1 MFRTHLANLLHSLA
15 DPWPHVSRHTRTVR
29 TFGALKKAMG
39 WERDPILQGDHLREY
54 VNHLD
59 LNGRRI
65 RDAESIG
72 GACANE
78 NPAIML
84 EIGTSHG
91 HTTAL
96 MAQNAPQAI
105 VHTINIPPEEI
116 KQGGRHVTHAI
127 SREDIGRYCRDLG
140 LTNIRQIYA
149 NTATW
154 EPDFGPIDITFIDG
168 CHDSSFVYNDTRKV
182 LKKCRVGSLLL
193 WHDFNPDLAR
203 AHDWLGDVCSGIER
217 LLARRVIRG
226 KIFRL
231 QDSWVGIYRVSERD
245 MTRAARR

>member
-1 MFRTHLANLLHSLA
+1 MSRTHLAKLLRFLA

-29 TFGALKKAMG
+29 TFGALKTAMG
-39 WERDPILQGDHLREY
+39 WERDPILEGDHLREY
-54 VNHLD
+54 ANHID
-59 LNGRRI
+59 LNDRRI

-78 NPAIML
+78 DASILL

-105 VHTINIPPEEI
+105 VHTVNILPEEI
-116 KQGGRHVTHAI
+116 KQGGKHVSHALR
-127 SREDIGRYCRDLG
+127 REDIGKYYRDLG

-154 EPDFGPIDITFIDG
+154 SPDFGPIDVAFIDG
-168 CHDSSFVYNDTRKV
+168 CHDASFVYNDTRKV
-182 LKKCRVGSLLL
+182 LGKCRPGSLLL
-193 WHDFNPDLAR
+193 WHDFNPGLAR
-203 AHDWLGDVCSGIER
+203 AHDWLGDVCGGIEK

-231 QDSWVGIYRVSERD
+231 EDSWVGIYRVTERD
-245 MTRAARR
+245 LARAGAI